1 MAQLRRLLA
10 GSISSAACLCI
21 VGCATTPAATPDLA
35 AAHALIT
42 QAETGSAQQYA
53 SADLERARTKY
64 QAAEKLKDSDSEKAT
79 RLAQQAGV
87 DAKVA
92 MANAQA
98 EKARQAL
105 NEVKAGTSALQSE
118 ADRNSTVPP
127 AAPEVTPA
135 PTASLDP
142 AATLPEH

>member
-1 MAQLRRLLA
+1 MAQFKRLLA
-10 GSISSAACLCI
+10 GSISSAACVAI
-21 VGCATTPAATPDLA
+21 VGCATSPAATPDLA

-53 SADLERARTKY
+53 SADLERARTEY
-64 QAAEKLKDSDSEKAT
+64 QAAEKLKGSDSEKAT
-79 RLAQQAGV
+79 RLAQQAAV

-118 ADRNSTVPP
+118 ADRNSTAPP
-127 AAPEVTPA
+127 AAPAATPA
-135 PTASLDP
+135 PTASLDS
-142 AATLPEH
+142 ATAPTEH